1 MKVLVT
7 GGSGF
12 IGSHVVDR
20 LRAHGH
26 EPRIFD
32 LVPSPHHRD
41 GDIETVIGDLLD
53 LDAVQRSM
61 RGCDAV
67 VHLAAVADVDRVVAE
82 PSHSELVNGRGT
94 EVLLEAARAADLE
107 RVVYASTVWVY
118 GSQNG
123 SGVLAED
130 ALLPLP
136 SHLYTATKL
145 AGEMYCRAYGE
156 LYGVEHTILRFG
168 IPYGPRSRPT
178 AVVAAFVARALA
190 GEPLTINGDGMQSRQ
205 FVYVE
210 DLAEGVVAA
219 LVPAAAGRIYNLV
232 GEQVERWPRVAA
244 EIAAAG
250 HEIALHGYRHRNLL
264 RRTPREVARDLDR
277 ALTIIADATG
287 REPRCYRP
295 PYGVFSTGGLLLARR
310 RGWLPLLW
318 SHWGR
323 DWERRATPESIVRRA
338 TKGLAAGDVVLLHDA
353 DHYSSSSSWRKTA
366 AALPSIL
373 DAVTALGLPF
383 VTVTDAM

>member
-1 MKVLVT
+1 MRPGILGAV
-7 GGSGF
+7 GAASAWCAPAPAA
-12 IGSHVVDR
+12 HV
-20 LRAHGH
+20 
-26 EPRIFD
+26 PR
-32 LVPSPHHRD
+32 
-41 GDIETVIGDLLD
+41 
-53 LDAVQRSM
+53 
-61 RGCDAV
+61 
-67 VHLAAVADVDRVVAE
+67 LAAALSIDCRLLTFDDGPHPE
-82 PSHSELVNGRGT
+82 GT
-94 EVLLEAARAADLE
+94 RAVLEALARAD
-107 RVVYASTVWVY
+107 
-118 GSQNG
+118 
-123 SGVLAED
+123 
-130 ALLPLP
+130 
-136 SHLYTATKL
+136 
-145 AGEMYCRAYGE
+145 
-156 LYGVEHTILRFG
+156 
-168 IPYGPRSRPT
+168 
-178 AVVAAFVARALA
+178 ARA
-190 GEPLTINGDGMQSRQ
+190 T
-205 FVYVE
+205 FF
-210 DLAEGVVAA
+210 
-219 LVPAAAGRIYNLV
+219 LV

-318 SHWGR
+318 SRWGR
-323 DWERRATPESIVRRA
+323 DWERRATPESIARRA

-353 DHYSSSSSWRKTA
+353 DHYSSSGSWRKTA

>member
-1 MKVLVT
+1 VMGRPRRR
-7 GGSGF
+7 GGGDARDP
-12 IGSHVVDR
+12 GQDDE
-20 LRAHGH
+20 HGR
-26 EPRIFD
+26 E
-32 LVPSPHHRD
+32 
-41 GDIETVIGDLLD
+41 
-53 LDAVQRSM
+53 
-61 RGCDAV
+61 
-67 VHLAAVADVDRVVAE
+67 LAAADGLAEDPNAEHEQEQQAERERRLDHRERRERQREELQRPARGAQQHGPEPQRPPREVAE
-82 PSHSELVNGRGT
+82 QRRPERV
-94 EVLLEAARAADLE
+94 AARRAPSLEGLE
-107 RVVYASTVWVY
+107 RV
-118 GSQNG
+118 
-123 SGVLAED
+123 
-130 ALLPLP
+130 
-136 SHLYTATKL
+136 
-145 AGEMYCRAYGE
+145 
-156 LYGVEHTILRFG
+156 
-168 IPYGPRSRPT
+168 RS
-178 AVVAAFVARALA
+178 VVAARGGRSGRDPERERGGYCCDHVAVRPGILGAVGAASAWCAPAPAAHVPRLAAALGIDCRLLYRPGVALTFDDGPHPEGTRAVLEALARADA
-190 GEPLTINGDGMQSRQ
+190 RAT
-205 FVYVE
+205 FF
-210 DLAEGVVAA
+210 
-219 LVPAAAGRIYNLV
+219 LV

-295 PYGVFSTGGLLLARR
+295 PYGVFSTGALLLARR